1 MKHKAQFEDNFHKC
15 TYTQSWTGYSIT
27 TAVNDKTIVGSYAA
41 LRPYIISMRH
51 MLKASLIEA
60 WEMPD
65 GITNGEKRTENDVIP
80 LQYGTGN
87 GNLRNRK
94 IVMYFYPSS
103 SYDKNTFFSIAGFRR
118 GAAHGTND
126 PSCTYLDQRVYL
138 SFIED
143 NEYSNANY
151 QAALNLHN
159 VILLKYME
167 AALADSSGRINTKM
181 ALDSK
186 IASEFDA
193 KVDDGRP
200 GSGKVL
206 AFKTVNDEK
215 YCYDK
220 QFADVDKAIYNSNT
234 NNKYGC
240 NIIKVMEDVK

>member
-15 TYTQSWTGYSIT
+15 AYTQSWNGYSIT

-103 SYDKNTFFSIAGFRR
+103 SYDKNTFFSLAGFRS
-118 GAAHGTND
+118 GAAYDKSSTFKNM
-126 PSCTYLDQRVYL
+126 DQRVYL
-138 SFIED
+138 SFIEN

-167 AALADSSGRINTKM
+167 SALADSSGKINTKM

-186 IASEFDA
+186 IA
-193 KVDDGRP
+193 
-200 GSGKVL
+200 
-206 AFKTVNDEK
+206 
-215 YCYDK
+215 
-220 QFADVDKAIYNSNT
+220 
-234 NNKYGC
+234 
-240 NIIKVMEDVK
+240 